1 MFCRNCGTNFQGN
14 QSFCTNCGAPAGN
27 TGMQNNNV
35 FNNAAP
41 TFTLI
46 SAHNNLF
53 KKYAQFKGRSRRSE
67 FWKAM
72 LAIFIVMLVFSIPY
86 IFALTAALIN
96 GYSSGLADMMTGF
109 GIIALS
115 IYSLVI
121 LVPTWALT
129 VRRLHDIGKS
139 GWFALLSL
147 IPYVGSIIIIIFA
160 AMDSQPGPNQY
171 GPNPKENIII

>member
-1 MFCRNCGTNFQGN
+1 MFCRNCGTNLQGN
-14 QSFCTNCGAPAGN
+14 PSFCANCGAPVGN
-27 TGMQNNNV
+27 AGMQKNNV
-35 FNNAAP
+35 IINTIP
-41 TFTLI
+41 HFTLI

-53 KKYAQFKGRSRRSE
+53 KKYAQFNGRSRRSE

-72 LAIFIVMLVFSIPY
+72 LAIFIVMLVFLIPLGIVVADAY
-86 IFALTAALIN
+86 AN
-96 GYSSGLADMMTGF
+96 GYSSDFAYMITGF
-109 GIIALS
+109 GIFALS
-115 IYSLVI
+115 IYSLII

-171 GPNPKENIII
+171 GPNPKENTIR

>member
-1 MFCRNCGTNFQGN
+1 
-14 QSFCTNCGAPAGN
+14 
-27 TGMQNNNV
+27 
-35 FNNAAP
+35 
-41 TFTLI
+41 
-46 SAHNNLF
+46 
-53 KKYAQFKGRSRRSE
+53 
-67 FWKAM
+67 
-72 LAIFIVMLVFSIPY
+72 
-86 IFALTAALIN
+86 
-96 GYSSGLADMMTGF
+96 MMTGF